1 MVKGTAKMK
10 ISSKREG
17 EELDSDGYCTSVTLQ
32 NDESSRD
39 AEFQASVGSNESAPN
54 PQPHIQRSSEAG
66 SGQQQNQSHQ
76 FATKPSN
83 SSNDSGTMNQQAKS
97 ASSSASNPLTAVTQV
112 ATGSQP
118 KSSSGGSPMSSH
130 DTQSSNQG
138 TATLSLKP
146 AATLNTS
153 GGATGKQHLE
163 SATCAVEASST
174 SLSTSNVVHVSPNA
188 SKTKTS
194 SGNSVQQSPSETS
207 ALPK

>member
-1 MVKGTAKMK
+1 MK

-32 NDESSRD
+32 NDESSKD
-39 AEFQASVGSNESAPN
+39 ADFQASVGSNESASN
-54 PQPHIQRSSEAG
+54 LQSHIQRSSEVG

-76 FATKPSN
+76 FAATKPSN
-83 SSNDSGTMNQQAKS
+83 ASNDSKTMSQQAKS
-97 ASSSASNPLTAVTQV
+97 VSSSSSNPSSASTQV

-118 KSSSGGSPMSSH
+118 KGSSGGSPMSSH

-138 TATLSLKP
+138 TATLSPKP

-163 SATCAVEASST
+163 TATCAVEASST
-174 SLSTSNVVHVSPNA
+174 SLSTSNVVHASHNA

-194 SGNSVQQSPSETS
+194 SGNSVQQSPSETT